1 MLLEKQLVYLLRQ
14 AIKLPLLEIRPIT
27 DKFINKRSFLK
38 LCNLISL
45 IKLFE
50 NDYLYFGIKIKI
62 KMLEVVKLLFVVY
75 I

>member
-27 DKFINKRSFLK
+27 DKFINKRGFLK

-50 NDYLYFGIKIKI
+50 NDYLYFEIKIKI